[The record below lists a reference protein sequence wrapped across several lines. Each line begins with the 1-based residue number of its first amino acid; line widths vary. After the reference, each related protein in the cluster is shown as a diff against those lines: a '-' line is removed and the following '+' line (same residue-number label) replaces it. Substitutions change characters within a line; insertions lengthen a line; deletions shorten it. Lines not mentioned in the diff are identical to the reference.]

1 MRYHPVQQAY
11 LASPHRFNTTPA
23 GRRSGKTE
31 IAKRKLVMRATK
43 IGGRTDRRYFA
54 AAPTRDQAKRIWW
67 DDLKRLIPAIALD
80 PMHPPSETDLRIRLV
95 NGSEIWVLG
104 LDKPER
110 IEGSPWDGGVIDE
123 IGNVAAS
130 AWKMNVRP
138 ALSDRMGWCDLIGVP
153 EGRNHYYELDLTARA
168 MMVELGAASEWG
180 AFHWVSADILPA
192 AEIEA
197 ARRDLDE
204 LSFRQEYEASFLNF
218 EGQAYYP
225 FDGSKHIGVMPYDR
239 RQPLAFCFD
248 FNVQPGVAA
257 VCQQNILPNGM
268 FGIAV
273 IGEVHI
279 PRNSNTP
286 AVCRRLAADWA
297 GHEGTITCYGD
308 ATGGAR
314 GSAKVMGSDWDLIE
328 AELRPVFGQRLGF
341 AVPAANP
348 PERSRINAV
357 NSMLLT
363 TDGTVRMMADG
374 RRAPNVV
381 RDFEGVRLLKGGSG
395 EIDKKADPELSHI
408 SDAIGYHVFS
418 ARPTYSKLAMGSL

>member
-11 LASPHRFNTTPA
+11 LTSPHRFNTLPC

-31 IAKRKLVMRATK
+31 LAKRKLVIRANK
-43 IGGRTDRRYFA
+43 IGISTDRRYFA
-54 AAPTRDQAKRIWW
+54 AAPTREQAKRIYW
-67 DDLKRLIPAIALD
+67 DDLKRLVPPVSID
-80 PMHPPSETDLRIRLV
+80 PMHPPSETDLRIRFV

-110 IEGSPWDGGVIDE
+110 IEGSPWDGGILDE
-123 IGNVAAS
+123 FGNMPAR
-130 AWKMNVRP
+130 AWGAHVRP
-138 ALSDRMGWCDLIGVP
+138 ALSDRGGWCDLIGVP
-153 EGRNHYYELDLTARA
+153 EGRNHYYEVDQAAQA
-168 MMVELGAASEWG
+168 MMTEFGAASEWG
-180 AFHWVSADILPA
+180 AYHWVSADILPA

-204 LSFRQEYEASFLNF
+204 LTFKQEYEASFVSF

-225 FDGSKHIGVMPYDR
+225 FDRAKHVGVMSYDPR
-239 RQPLAFCFD
+239 LPLAFCFD

-257 VCQQNILPNGM
+257 VCQQTILPNGM

-286 AVCRRLAADWA
+286 AVCRKLIADWS
-297 GHEGTITCYGD
+297 GHEGMVTCYGD

-328 AELRPVFGQRLGF
+328 AELRPVFGARLGF

-363 TDGTVRMMADG
+363 TDGAVRMMVDG

-395 EIDKKADPELSHI
+395 EIDKKADPELSHV
-408 SDAIGYHVFS
+408 SDSIGYHVFS
-418 ARPTYSKLAMGSL
+418 CRPTYSKIAMGAL